1 MNVQQRGWES
11 VSFINE
17 NNWIPEHL
25 EVAYDSLTDD
35 LLAIVETSVQGYEAT
50 VGGWIRLHGDCHP
63 GNILWTDDGP
73 HFVDLDDCVMGPAI
87 QDLWMLL
94 SGSREEMGEQMAD
107 ILEGYAQFADFD
119 HRQLGLIEPLRTLR
133 MIHYSAWLA
142 RRWQDPAFPRAFPWF
157 AESRYWEE
165 HILALREQLALLQEP
180 PLELPI

>member
-1 MNVQQRGWES
+1 MSRDRKS
-11 VSFINE
+11 VKFINE
-17 NNWIPEHL
+17 NNWIPTHL
-25 EVAYDSLTDD
+25 KPAYDSLTND
-35 LLAIVETSVQGYEAT
+35 LLVIVEELIQGYQSAA
-50 VGGWIRLHGDCHP
+50 GGWIRLHGDCHP

-119 HRQLGLIEPLRTLR
+119 HRQLGLIESLRTLR

-142 RRWQDPAFPRAFPWF
+142 R
-157 AESRYWEE
+157 S
-165 HILALREQLALLQEP
+165 L
-180 PLELPI
+180 PLTG